1 MRQRGASRLVVAL
14 VAGALSALLTAC
26 AGLAGVSD
34 APTQTVGGA
43 VRPTQA
49 QTIAAKVIGESEKA
63 AAAPGPEGD
72 ALRAEAYTGDA
83 LVAATA
89 DAKLAATLS
98 AQVKGART
106 STTSPPV
113 VLAVS
118 RGPSY
123 PRSMLL
129 QTTRAQ
135 SGLPVLHLLSTPD
148 VRTPYRIAASTPML
162 PSASVKAFEP
172 VTQGSTALGDG
183 NGLVRRPEELAQA
196 YAASLAFPAPAP
208 AADRPFAPD
217 TFAAGVAAGASS
229 QNQDLGGVGTFA
241 QQHEATD
248 ITGGLR
254 VRGNAGALVFA
265 VLDRTDTL
273 LNKTPGTLKPSAPF
287 TALTG
292 LSTVKAEAQL
302 RTLEFVA
309 FLVPDAG
316 QVVVVGADEHL
327 YAASGT

>member
-34 APTQTVGGA
+34 AATQTVGGA

-49 QTIAAKVIGESEKA
+49 QTIAAKVIGESERA

-98 AQVKGART
+98 AQVRGART
-106 STTSPPV
+106 SATSPPV

-162 PSASVKAFEP
+162 PSASVRAFEP

-183 NGLVRRPEELAQA
+183 SGLVRRPEELAQA

-241 QQHEATD
+241 QQHEAKD